1 MWKWATF
8 GGIAVA
14 LAVLVFAAMMT
25 FGSGKTNDNGD
36 SRIGNQAAHANPSPG
51 DAVAGVP
58 PEGASAAPPAIT
70 PTRSPTDARARV
82 IQSYLA
88 NQFGAPGPSRPEWYE
103 KIDNVTVEGTTA
115 ILATTLAD
123 GQKSLASQVCAA
135 VAKYVDDP
143 QNAQVQVDTI
153 RVVGVSGQPLV
164 ERNGPGGSCG

>member
-25 FGSGKTNDNGD
+25 FGSGKRSDEGD
-36 SRIGNQAAHANPSPG
+36 ARIGNQAAHANPTPG
-51 DAVAGVP
+51 DAVAGIP
-58 PEGASAAPPAIT
+58 AAGASAAAPAIT

-103 KIDNVTVEGTTA
+103 KIENVTVEGTTA

-123 GQKSLASQVCAA
+123 GQKSLASQICSA

-143 QNAQVQVDTI
+143 QNAQVQVDSI
-153 RVVGVSGQPLV
+153 RVVGVGGQPLV
-164 ERNGPGGSCG
+164 ERKGSGGSCG